1 MMQGQRIDCSQ
12 PISVVHVLRTYGLH
26 GGERQLGR
34 LFSAEDATRYRNVFY
49 SIYRNKACDHYYSA
63 IPGLEQKTILNLEA
77 PVFPSLRREMVLL
90 LLLLPILQIR
100 VLYELARSD
109 CRICVA
115 HGIQAAAACWIA
127 AWTVPRIRFV
137 YVHRGTKS
145 EAGSHPVFK
154 LLYRPFD
161 VVAGVSV
168 ATADSLKA
176 LVRSGKVLTLENGID
191 WQAFAKVAENCEPRK
206 QAGVTTL
213 ISSAR
218 LLPHK
223 AQAFLLQAFAL
234 LVKIKPDVELTVA
247 GDGPELDN
255 LVALATS
262 LGIADKVQFV
272 GHVSDISCRIVNSD
286 IFVHASEVEGMSNA
300 VLEAM
305 TLAIPSVVVDA
316 PGVSECHLNGITG
329 YIVERRAAAMA
340 EKLAILVDN
349 ASLRRQM
356 GKEARRRVQEQY
368 SISANVRRYH
378 TLYDQLLGQS

>member
-1 MMQGQRIDCSQ
+1 MQGQRIDCSQ

>member
-1 MMQGQRIDCSQ
+1 MQGQRIDCSQ

-154 LLYRPFD
+154 ILYRPFD

-234 LVKIKPDVELTVA
+234 LVKIRPDVELTVA

-255 LVALATS
+255 LVALAAS

>member
-1 MMQGQRIDCSQ
+1 MQGQQIDCSQ

-255 LVALATS
+255 LVALAAS

-378 TLYDQLLGQS
+378 TLYDQLLEQS